1 MRPLVNLSNQP
12 FRNRRLFWLAI
23 LLLFVVP
30 AYFGLGAIGDL
41 ARRQSEIDALDAE
54 IQRLEDGVR
63 ASDKPSS
70 ANATISADRNLQLV
84 AASDLIARRAFS
96 WSQLL
101 DDIERNLPGGVRV
114 LRVAVAQIKP
124 NERDAAGGE
133 NDSAAT
139 LIMTVI
145 GKSGDDVTTMINKFH
160 ESRRFRVSPVSAKPV
175 EGTEETEFDLKV
187 EYLARTAAPRP
198 GLSNQVA
205 EKNQ

>member
-12 FRNRRLFWLAI
+12 FRNRRLLWLAI

-54 IQRLEDGVR
+54 IHRLEGGIKPG
-63 ASDKPSS
+63 DKPAS
-70 ANATISADRNLQLV
+70 ADVKISADRNLQLV
-84 AASDLIARRAFS
+84 AASELIARRAFS

-124 NERDAAGGE
+124 NERDAAGVE
-133 NDSAAT
+133 NESAAT
-139 LIMTVI
+139 LLMTVI
-145 GKSGDDVTTMINKFH
+145 GKNGADVTSMINKFH
-160 ESRRFRVSPVSAKPV
+160 ESRRFKVSPVSAKPV
-175 EGTEETEFDLKV
+175 EGTEEFEFELKV
-187 EYLARTAAPRP
+187 EYLARTAAPRA
-198 GLSNQVA
+198 GLNNQVA
-205 EKNQ
+205 EKKQ

>member
-54 IQRLEDGVR
+54 IHRLEGEIKPG
-63 ASDKPSS
+63 DKPASS
-70 ANATISADRNLQLV
+70 DVKISADRNLQLV
-84 AASDLIARRAFS
+84 AASELIARRAFS

-101 DDIERNLPGGVRV
+101 DDIERNLPAGVRV
-114 LRVAVAQIKP
+114 FRVGVVRIQP
-124 NERDAAGGE
+124 NERGAAGGE
-133 NDSAAT
+133 NESAAT
-139 LIMTVI
+139 LLMNVI
-145 GKSGDDVTTMINKFH
+145 GKSSADVTTMINKFQ
-160 ESRRFRVSPVSAKPV
+160 ESRRFKVSPVSAKPV
-175 EGTEETEFDLKV
+175 EGTEEIEFDLKV
-187 EYLARTAAPRP
+187 EYLARTAAPRA

-205 EKNQ
+205 EKKQ